1 VQPGLWGA
9 VTASHDWCEIN
20 YQHTPVVCE
29 LYNSVSS
36 LAMLAAGLAGMWLHR
51 RTLEPRFQLAYFIV
65 AVVGLGSIAFHA
77 TLHRELQLLDEL
89 PMLYS
94 ALVMVYILLE
104 DRPARRFGPWF
115 PAALAAVAL
124 LGTASELFLRGPL
137 QFTLFLIIF
146 SALEF
151 FGLFRTWVIFR
162 RSRDPIVRR
171 LFGAGIALYGA
182 AELCWMAD
190 FRGCAFL
197 GGFLPAHG
205 LPNPQLHAWWHVLV
219 SGGLYTLTLMI
230 AYQRLQVLGA
240 HPTVDWARGWLPFV
254 RSVSGLP
261 ERRSGARPPRHP
273 QPPIPR

>member
-1 VQPGLWGA
+1 VVQPGLWGA
-9 VTASHDWCEIN
+9 VTASQDWCEAN
-20 YQHTPVVCE
+20 YQHTRLVCE
-29 LYNSVSS
+29 LYNSLSS
-36 LAMLAAGLAGMWLHR
+36 LAMVAAGLLGMWLHR
-51 RTLEPRFQLAYFIV
+51 RTLERRFQLAYFIV
-65 AVVGLGSIAFHA
+65 VVVGLGSIAFHA

-94 ALVMVYILLE
+94 ALVLVYILLE
-104 DRPARRFGPWF
+104 DRPTRRFGWWF
-115 PAALAAVAL
+115 PATLGAIAV

-146 SALEF
+146 TSLEF
-151 FGLFRTWVIFR
+151 FGLFRTFVIFR
-162 RSRDPIVRR
+162 RSRDRTVRR
-171 LFGAGIALYGA
+171 LFAAGIALYGL

-230 AYQRLQVLGA
+230 AYARLQVLGA
-240 HPTVDWARGWLPFV
+240 RPALAWAGGWLPFV
-254 RSVSGLP
+254 R
-261 ERRSGARPPRHP
+261 RRSSSSPAAVLDHRP
-273 QPPIPR
+273 